1 MNGEMGQC
9 STPHSAFRTPNSV
22 YTPQCF
28 ALDPHRPA
36 AHRTRVSCRSAACLV
51 VSLQPA
57 YDDSSL
63 TWDPTLVGT
72 WKTMKTRPRWTS
84 RRPSGTATR
93 WCCTPPHDTFTLTG
107 HLTQVGDRTLLDL
120 MPQAGVDSAALLLPV
135 HAVFRIEHTADGLT
149 IAALDYDQLRQR
161 VLKGDLP
168 NAVIDERKNVVLTG
182 DTSQFR
188 AWLKQPGSNGP
199 AFAEPVHLT
208 RAQAG

>member
-1 MNGEMGQC
+1 LR
-9 STPHSAFRTPNSV
+9 SILAFVVISV
-22 YTPQCF
+22 I
-28 ALDPHRPA
+28 ALIA
-36 AHRTRVSCRSAACLV
+36 SACLV

-72 WKTMKTRPRWTS
+72 WKNDEDE
-84 RRPSGTATR
+84 TALDIEAAE
-93 WCCTPPHDTFTLTG
+93 WHSYKVVLHSAHDTFTLTG

-135 HAVFRIEHTADGLT
+135 HAVFRVEHAADGLT

-188 AWLKQPGSNGP
+188 AWLKLPGSKGP
-199 AFAEPVHLT
+199 VFAEPVHLT

>member
-1 MNGEMGQC
+1 MVL
-9 STPHSAFRTPNSV
+9 HSA
-22 YTPQCF
+22 
-28 ALDPHRPA
+28 
-36 AHRTRVSCRSAACLV
+36 
-51 VSLQPA
+51 
-57 YDDSSL
+57 
-63 TWDPTLVGT
+63 
-72 WKTMKTRPRWTS
+72 
-84 RRPSGTATR
+84 
-93 WCCTPPHDTFTLTG
+93 HDTFILTG

-188 AWLKQPGSNGP
+188 AWLKQPGNNGP

>member
-1 MNGEMGQC
+1 VRWHC
-9 STPHSAFRTPNSV
+9 RTLLV
-22 YTPQCF
+22 VFF
-28 ALDPHRPA
+28 ALI
-36 AHRTRVSCRSAACLV
+36 SSACLV

-72 WKTMKTRPRWTS
+72 WKTDEDE
-84 RRPSGTATR
+84 TALDIEAAE
-93 WCCTPPHDTFTLTG
+93 WHSYKVVLHSAHDTFTLTG

-120 MPQAGVDSAALLLPV
+120 MPQAGVDAAALLLPV
-135 HAVFRIEHTADGLT
+135 HAVFRVERTADGLT

-188 AWLKQPGSNGP
+188 AWLKEPGGKGP